1 MYMYI
6 FYASRSATHR
16 NSTASLNDPPHAFAA
31 LRFGTLEDAQ
41 SRLDLGVQQSWV
53 HRPRAL
59 SGDCGVFGAVDEQ
72 YGGALGGDE
81 QLWGDDVLGGGQAR
95 PVVEVDVVLEPEARE
110 LRAQVRRHAWR
121 GKAVPEERGLGLR
134 DRCQGPALAG

>member
-1 MYMYI
+1 
-6 FYASRSATHR
+6 
-16 NSTASLNDPPHAFAA
+16 LNDPPHAFAA

-81 QLWGDDVLGGGQAR
+81 QLGEDGVGQAR
-95 PVVEVDVVLEPEARE
+95 CEPGIGCCYIFTF
-110 LRAQVRRHAWR
+110 L
-121 GKAVPEERGLGLR
+121 
-134 DRCQGPALAG
+134 

>member
-1 MYMYI
+1 MI
-6 FYASRSATHR
+6 
-16 NSTASLNDPPHAFAA
+16 
-31 LRFGTLEDAQ
+31 GTLEDGQ

-81 QLWGDDVLGGGQAR
+81 QLRGDDVLGGGQGRCYISASLREELAECVAGQGLVQAR

-121 GKAVPEERGLGLR
+121 GTAVPEERGLGLR
-134 DRCQGPALAG
+134 DRCQGPVLAG